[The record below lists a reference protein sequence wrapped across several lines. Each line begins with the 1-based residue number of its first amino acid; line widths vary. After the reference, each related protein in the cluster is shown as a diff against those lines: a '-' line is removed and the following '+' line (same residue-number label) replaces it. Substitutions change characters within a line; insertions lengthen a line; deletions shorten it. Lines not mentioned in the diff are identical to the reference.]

1 MKDYILPL
9 VPVIV
14 PIISALFSLYQQR
27 KVQNSGFLDE
37 QYRYFIAPIYYLLN
51 SSYSY
56 GYINS
61 RIEHILEENP
71 HLIPDGFLDDFSIFK
86 SDCKQE
92 TLIVKTDFY
101 KCVINLYVFL
111 RYQLKYSKK
120 HLSHKDKKK
129 AQKYFG
135 KRPSLIVAS
144 LISFLLSIISLLFAV
159 PIYLLYVQNSINH
172 IVYYILLAILTIFML
187 FVNLWALNKYYP
199 NDL

>member
-9 VPVIV
+9 IPIIV

-51 SSYSY
+51 SSCSY

-61 RIEHILEENP
+61 QIEHILEENP
-71 HLIPDGFLDDFSIFK
+71 HLIPDGFLDDYSAFK
-86 SDCKQE
+86 SNYNQE
-92 TLIVKTDFY
+92 AVIKETDFF
-101 KCVINLYVFL
+101 KCVKNLYIFL
-111 RYQLKYSKK
+111 RYQLKYSKSRLK
-120 HLSHKDKKK
+120 NKDKQK

-135 KRPSLIVAS
+135 KRPSLVVAS

-187 FVNLWALNKYYP
+187 FINLWALNKYYP